1 MTEVDKFDA
10 IVVGAGPAGASAA
23 AVMARAGLNVVLLER
38 GEYPG
43 AKNVMGGVM
52 YGRMIADVVPDFWN
66 AGPPIE
72 RVVADER
79 VWLATP
85 DDVLSIGQKTT
96 HATHADGCPNA
107 FTVLRAKWDPW
118 FAARAED
125 AGAFLV
131 TSTAA
136 VDVLWNAAGN
146 VCGVRT
152 GRDDG
157 DLYADV
163 VVLCDGVNSFLAKR
177 ARLEERAPEPHHLAL
192 GVKEVIGLPSDTVE
206 SRFNL
211 EPGQGAT
218 IEIYGSVTQGHSG
231 YGFLYTNRE
240 SVSIG
245 VGVLV
250 SHLMK
255 SKRTPY
261 DLLEQMKQHPMIRPL
276 IAGGEVIEYSA
287 HAIPEGGY
295 DAMPRLSGG
304 GVLIAGDAAM
314 MVNGLHREG
323 SNLAAAAGR
332 MAGETV
338 IEARARGDYGARSL
352 AAYNAKLEESF
363 VLKDLRKYRH
373 LPSFA
378 DRRPELFGIY
388 PRLMNRAVHEM
399 LTVDGVPKRDKQR
412 KIAREF
418 LAARGRWQLL
428 RDLYETWKVT
438 R

>member
-1 MTEVDKFDA
+1 MSNAEKFDA

-23 AVMARAGLNVVLLER
+23 AVMGRAGLNVVLLER
-38 GEYPG
+38 GDVPG

-52 YGRMIADVVPDFWN
+52 YGRMVADVVPEFWK
-66 AGPPIE
+66 ADPPLE
-72 RVVADER
+72 RVVAEER
-79 VWLATP
+79 MWLATP
-85 DDVLSIGQKTT
+85 DDVLSVGQRTT
-96 HATHADGCPNA
+96 HVTHDDGCPNA

-131 TSTAA
+131 PSTTA
-136 VDVLWNAAGN
+136 VDVLWDDAGN

-152 GRDDG
+152 GREDG
-157 DLYADV
+157 DLYADAV
-163 VVLCDGVNSFLAKR
+163 VICDGVNSFLAKR
-177 ARLEERAPEPHHLAL
+177 ARLEGHPPEPHHLAL
-192 GVKEVIGLPSDTVE
+192 GVKEVIGLPAEVIE

-211 EPGQGAT
+211 ERGQGTT

-231 YGFLYTNRE
+231 YGFVYTNRD
-240 SVSIG
+240 SLSLG

-250 SHLMK
+250 SHLMRT
-255 SKRTPY
+255 KRTPY

-276 IAGGEVIEYSA
+276 IAGGDVLEYSA

-295 DAMPRLSGG
+295 DAMPRLYGG

-338 IEARARGDYGARSL
+338 VEAHRRNDFSARSL
-352 AAYNAKLEESF
+352 AAYEAKLRDSF
-363 VLKDLRKYRH
+363 VVKDLVKYRH
-373 LPSFA
+373 LPAFA
-378 DRRPELFGIY
+378 DRRPDLFEIY

-399 LTVDGVPKRDKQR
+399 LTVDGLPKRDKQR
-412 KIAREF
+412 KIARDF
-418 LAARGRWQLL
+418 LAARRPLQLV
-428 RDLYETWKVT
+428 RDLYETWKVI